1 MMRCIRLHI
10 MCKLCGAA
18 AGGIFMK
25 SRTSNKTQYLTILA
39 IFIAIVA
46 VVQLFFGSF
55 SVNSVSFSVVLIPI
69 VVGGAILGP
78 TAGAVLGFTFGLITL
93 INGLC
98 SRDVFTAFL
107 LFNTGVKGTIVTS
120 LVCIAKATLAGWGAA
135 LIYNALK
142 GKNQYL
148 AVILAAGAA
157 PVINTGI
164 FVLAMIFVLADEL
177 AKTMQNLGVTGVSVV
192 NFVILGL
199 SGVNFIVEFLVNVV
213 LSPAIYA
220 LIKAVSKGRLKA

>member
-1 MMRCIRLHI
+1 MR
-10 MCKLCGAA
+10 
-18 AGGIFMK
+18 
-25 SRTSNKTQYLTILA
+25 SRTSNKTQYLTMLA

-46 VVQLFFGSF
+46 VIQLFFGSL
-55 SVNSVSFSVVLIPI
+55 SVNTVSFSVVLIPI

-78 TAGAVLGFTFGLITL
+78 SAGAILGFTFGLITL

-98 SRDVFTAFL
+98 SRDPFTAFL
-107 LFNTGVKGTIVTS
+107 LFNTGVKGTVVTA
-120 LVCIAKATLAGWGAA
+120 LVCIAKATLAGWVSA
-135 LIYNALK
+135 LIYNALE

-148 AVILAAGAA
+148 AVILAAMSA

-177 AKTMQNLGVTGVSVV
+177 AKIMQESGLTGMSVV
-192 NFVILGL
+192 NYVIFIL
-199 SGVNFIVEFLVNVV
+199 SGVNFIVEFAVNTV

-220 LIKAVSKGRLKA
+220 LIKAVSKGRLNS

>member
-1 MMRCIRLHI
+1 
-10 MCKLCGAA
+10 
-18 AGGIFMK
+18 MK

-46 VVQLFFGSF
+46 VVQFFCNFTIGI
-55 SVNSVSFSVVLIPI
+55 VSFSMVLIPI

-78 TAGAVLGFTFGLITL
+78 TAGAILGFTFGLITL

-135 LIYNALK
+135 LIYKAFK

-148 AVILAAGAA
+148 AVILAAAAA

-177 AKTMQNLGVTGVSVV
+177 AKTMQNFGITGINVV
-192 NFVILGL
+192 NYVIFVL

-220 LIKAVSKGRLKA
+220 LIKSVSKGRLKS